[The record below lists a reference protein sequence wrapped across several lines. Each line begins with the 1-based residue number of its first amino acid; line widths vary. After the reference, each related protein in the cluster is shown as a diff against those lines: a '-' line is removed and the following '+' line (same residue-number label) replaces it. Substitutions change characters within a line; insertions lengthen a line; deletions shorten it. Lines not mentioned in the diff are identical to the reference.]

1 MDGEDSSS
9 SASTSSSNNGNPPSR
24 EQRFFFSNDHFDL
37 KNHLGDRGILISGIE
52 QLNLSSDD
60 IYTLIQLTVCIKIAI
75 SGGLMTISL
84 GQNHMKNNQYT

>member
-24 EQRFFFSNDHFDL
+24 EQRFYFSNDHFDL
-37 KNHLGDRGILISGIE
+37 KNHLGDRGILLSGIE

-60 IYTLIQLTVCIKIAI
+60 VIVKVNKKVGHTFLQMLTYILRYLFIYLVSLTLL
-75 SGGLMTISL
+75 
-84 GQNHMKNNQYT
+84 